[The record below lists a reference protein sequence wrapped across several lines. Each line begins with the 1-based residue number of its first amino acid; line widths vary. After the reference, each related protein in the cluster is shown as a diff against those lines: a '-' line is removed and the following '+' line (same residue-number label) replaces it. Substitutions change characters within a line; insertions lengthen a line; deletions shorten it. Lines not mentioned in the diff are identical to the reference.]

1 MAIIGIL
8 TDRDNPPFTK
18 KDFEFWM
25 PQFKNYLLTKD
36 GEFAFNKLYT
46 LANNKIF
53 HSIFGSDWELAI
65 SYCIA
70 HYLTLISQQQQAPSG
85 PTLAEVAGGGTIRG
99 VMTSA
104 SIGEFS
110 KTYDLTKTVLDSA
123 EALFW
128 NQTSYGASLMAL
140 YKTKAVPSILVVT
153 SNQIPGE

>member
-1 MAIIGIL
+1 
-8 TDRDNPPFTK
+8 
-18 KDFEFWM
+18 
-25 PQFKNYLLTKD
+25 
-36 GEFAFNKLYT
+36 
-46 LANNKIF
+46 
-53 HSIFGSDWELAI
+53 
-65 SYCIA
+65 
-70 HYLTLISQQQQAPSG
+70 
-85 PTLAEVAGGGTIRG
+85 
-99 VMTSA
+99 MTSA